1 MRAFLDT
8 SALVKLYDP
17 NETGVAALENGLTSV
32 TRIVLS
38 QLARVEFVSAFQRK
52 VQRGDLLPQQAAAVV
67 AAFLQMQAEYD
78 WVSLSEPILAH
89 AAELVVVHSNFRLRS
104 LDAIQL
110 ACALASDSSTGLYF
124 SHDQRLVSAAQASGL
139 RTG

>member
-1 MRAFLDT
+1 
-8 SALVKLYDP
+8 LYDP
-17 NETGVAALENGLTSV
+17 NESGVAALENNLIPV

-52 VQRGDLLPQQAAAVV
+52 VQLGDLQPQQAAAVV
-67 AAFLQMQAEYD
+67 AAFSQVQAEYD
-78 WVSLSEPILAH
+78 WVALSEPILAH
-89 AAELVVVHSNFRLRS
+89 AAHLLVVHSSLRLRS

-110 ACALASDSSTGLYF
+110 ACALAPDSSTSIFF